1 MFSRIPLRYAKMM
14 ILPTVILLFLLGL
27 TMGVGVSK
35 ADSEDRTTQVIK
47 TDQEPCDTTLIWLQ
61 GGGYAYYHWKQPPND
76 QFLNE
81 QFEMPPNC
89 GGRLDYVDFV
99 FSELGS
105 AGTPD
110 PDFYV
115 WLSDGLFPLDENPP
129 SQAVGAVHISYD
141 DIGWYP
147 EYTTIQ
153 TYHLGIEFD
162 PGEKFHIGYCHAF
175 DPGDTLSILSDDGAY
190 EDERSSGWNGSTW
203 GDYWPYEFKIYAWIC
218 PFPEIHICGDCNGD
232 ALVCAGDVVFL
243 LSYLYRSGP
252 APEPLCVADVN
263 CDGSVD
269 AGDLV
274 RMLNYLFSWVPPC
287 TECCDL

>member
-1 MFSRIPLRYAKMM
+1 MN
-14 ILPTVILLFLLGL
+14 
-27 TMGVGVSK
+27 SK
-35 ADSEDRTTQVIK
+35 AFFGCSRVLLLIVIQLIFGICAFSLLASEGEGQTKEHAVMQK
-47 TDQEPCDTTLIWLQ
+47 GQEPCDTSLVWLQ
-61 GGGYAYYHWKQPPND
+61 GGGFACYYWPQPPTD

-81 QFEMPPNC
+81 QFKMPLSF
-89 GGRLDYVDFV
+89 GGRLEYL
-99 FSELGS
+99 ELAFYENGS

-115 WLSDGLFPLDENPP
+115 WLSDGTFPLDNNPP
-129 SQAVGAVHISYD
+129 SQAIAAFHLEHG

-147 EYTTIQ
+147 EFTTIQ
-153 TYHLGIEFD
+153 AYQLGVEFD

-190 EDERSSGWNGSTW
+190 EDERSSGWDGSTW
-203 GDYWPYEFKIYAWIC
+203 EDYWPYEFKIYAWIC
-218 PFPEIHICGDCNGD
+218 PFPEVHICGDCNGD
-232 ALVCAGDVVFL
+232 ALVNAGDVVYL
-243 LSYLYRSGP
+243 LSYMYRSGP

-269 AGDLV
+269 AADIV